1 LQPTALYI
9 FGIGIFHS
17 LLPNAVLPMKN
28 KNLGIS
34 HYLRYVCF
42 DPLGNWLLTGISNGP
57 GSSSHVP
64 SNTATS
70 TTTPAPVT
78 VGQQSTGITGIYRME
93 RHEQERERHLQHRY
107 QVVIKN

>member
-1 LQPTALYI
+1 
-9 FGIGIFHS
+9 
-17 LLPNAVLPMKN
+17 M
-28 KNLGIS
+28 
-34 HYLRYVCF
+34 
-42 DPLGNWLLTGISNGP
+42 GNWLLTGISNGP

-107 QVVIKN
+107 QVVIKILLEILAYFFS